1 MIVMFRRRSV
11 PELEGQLRE
20 VEERISAHPLASERV
35 VEAQKLV
42 EERNE
47 LVEER
52 NGKDQKALSRE
63 LSERGLPSLEEL
75 GQIQFRNTASWW
87 RLHRDQKRLSRQ
99 IQKCR
104 T

>member
-42 EERNE
+42 EERN
-47 LVEER
+47 
-52 NGKDQKALSRE
+52 GKDQKELSRE

-99 IQKCR
+99 IQKRR

>member
-1 MIVMFRRRSV
+1 MFRRRSV

-35 VEAQKLV
+35 VEAQK
-42 EERNE
+42 

>member
-1 MIVMFRRRSV
+1 MFRRRSV

-35 VEAQKLV
+35 VEAQK
-42 EERNE
+42 

-87 RLHRDQKRLSRQ
+87 RLHRDQKRLSGSSQLRG
-99 IQKCR
+99 
-104 T
+104 

>member
-1 MIVMFRRRSV
+1 M

-35 VEAQKLV
+35 VEAQK
-42 EERNE
+42 

>member
-35 VEAQKLV
+35 VEAQK
-42 EERNE
+42 

-99 IQKCR
+99 IQKRR

>member
-1 MIVMFRRRSV
+1 M

-35 VEAQKLV
+35 VEAQK
-42 EERNE
+42 

-99 IQKCR
+99 IHKCR

>member
-1 MIVMFRRRSV
+1 M

-35 VEAQKLV
+35 VEAQK
-42 EERNE
+42 

-87 RLHRDQKRLSRQ
+87 RLHRDQKR
-99 IQKCR
+99 
-104 T
+104 

>member
-1 MIVMFRRRSV
+1 MFRRRSV

-35 VEAQKLV
+35 VEAQK
-42 EERNE
+42 

-99 IQKCR
+99 IQNRR

>member
-1 MIVMFRRRSV
+1 MFRRRSV

-35 VEAQKLV
+35 VEAQK
-42 EERNE
+42 

-99 IQKCR
+99 IQKRR

>member
-42 EERNE
+42 EERN
-47 LVEER
+47 
-52 NGKDQKALSRE
+52 GKDQKTLSRE

>member
-35 VEAQKLV
+35 VEAQK
-42 EERNE
+42 